1 MAPMPPKLDREKVES
16 ALPCQI
22 RGHLHDI
29 FATWDIRVPE
39 RWPDHPRVRE
49 YLTLTAVQ
57 TLRNRKLR
65 QATSRTAALREACE
79 ELGLPYETTRRRLSR
94 TRKTYLD
101 ANATVGTNCPKT
113 ADFGP

>member
-1 MAPMPPKLDREKVES
+1 MAPMPPKLNREKVEL

-49 YLTLTAVQ
+49 YLTLTAPAEGGG
-57 TLRNRKLR
+57 TPKSL
-65 QATSRTAALREACE
+65 ATSAQGTSRGASLAQACTQPT
-79 ELGLPYETTRRRLSR
+79 GIS
-94 TRKTYLD
+94 
-101 ANATVGTNCPKT
+101 A
-113 ADFGP
+113 